1 MTPFGAFWRIIVA
14 LTSPGIAS
22 VFINRPSVAVGNH
35 AGSTH
40 DSGV

>member
-1 MTPFGAFWRIIVA
+1 MTVFSAFRRIIVA

-22 VFINRPSVAVGNH
+22 AFINLTFAGGNH
-35 AGSTH
+35 AGSMN

>member
-1 MTPFGAFWRIIVA
+1 MTSFGAIRRIIVA

-22 VFINRPSVAVGNH
+22 VFTNWPFVAIGNH
-35 AGSTH
+35 AGSMN

>member
-1 MTPFGAFWRIIVA
+1 MTSFGAIRRIIVA

-22 VFINRPSVAVGNH
+22 VFIKRPSVAIGNY
-35 AGSTH
+35 AGPMD